1 MPLVL
6 TPEYAKGFLTLP
18 EMPYLLEMQT
28 PILTFWPQQLV
39 TVKGEFR
46 SSVLV
51 YPEDGKL
58 PFNERGIENS
68 SFNYFIG
75 EGYEGP
81 ERRPGVG
88 VVLKAGEHHR

>member
-6 TPEYAKGFLTLP
+6 TPRFTKRFLDASSDAVFIGNTNLD
-18 EMPYLLEMQT
+18 
-28 PILTFWPQQLV
+28 IDIFGPQQLV

-81 ERRPGVG
+81 ERRP
-88 VVLKAGEHHR
+88 RS